1 MKKTL
6 FIAALSALASP
17 ALFAAVT
24 SSQTD
29 SYTAGST
36 SVTASESAPIYVIK
50 TDSNGE
56 QVDLPSAPA
65 DLATATVLQ
74 GGRFKVSNTNSTDT
88 TNHGT
93 IVIASGTDAEENA
106 ISGGQLFVDGWGVT
120 TNIANDLIIG
130 QSAYQEGAYSNA
142 AIRIHEGATISGAI
156 KLADDAKIITSGS
169 GGTNVISGNVT
180 GENYTL
186 TLSGD
191 RLLNITG
198 EVSVGG
204 INTSATGAV
213 NFQNNVSV
221 SSSVINGG
229 GALTF
234 SQLTFDTSDL
244 SRYQI
249 KECLEET
256 DVPGEDQNGFSTGR
270 NAYYLIKNTGA
281 NASTTATTVTLA
293 DGTSVAADGNNEYT
307 FETTGQ
313 TDRYYV
319 NTGSVNASDAL
330 GAASVALKDGATFT
344 LNSTDAAAPTLGSIT
359 GAGTVVVA
367 VETVL
372 GDGSTDE
379 HIGLNKSQATGK
391 LVINSGVRLIL
402 GNAAE
407 GGAHSEEIGDI
418 SSFSS
423 VDLNGTLRVN
433 GHGSNINNVT
443 VGEGGGTLRVWDTY
457 SDFSANE
464 ITLKGDTTLN
474 GTLLVTNR
482 WKNNTRIEHLLGSGN
497 LSVESGSSN
506 GDNDRTV
513 FTIDSVKDYTGVMTF
528 TKNQGALTA
537 NVQIGSGETLN
548 ASQLNIGSG
557 AVVNLKGSGIYALSE
572 GSSSLNGVTLST
584 AASGSPWMGA
594 VRVSGQQSDSVDLS
608 TLGTNASSI
617 VLNNVSGSLASAT
630 VSAVVKLESDSFDA
644 LTVTGG
650 ATNVTFYNS
659 VTGGKNI
666 VDQTAGSFTFGGER
680 NDFTF
685 IGDTQPST
693 ITFEANATRIDAS
706 VKKHGRVIVNNNRSV
721 TLNGDFTHAGW
732 TGDDRDVHLEIN
744 NTGVTTFTGGID
756 VGSMNVLNGSQVY
769 THGYTAIQ
777 SLILSEN
784 SVVGILKDGSSL
796 SLSSLTVLG
805 DMAHL
810 EVSSLILGDGAALT
824 LNSGLN
830 VNKGLTM
837 GSGLTLSGAL
847 YDLLTSSETSV
858 TLFQG
863 VSSWTPTGAVAGL
876 SEGEVTYSASDVFDT
891 RDWNSAYIYTLS
903 YDGRDVTLSS
913 RLIPEPTTATLSLL
927 ALAGLLA
934 RRRRR
939 Q

>member
-6 FIAALSALASP
+6 FIAALSALTSP

-29 SYTAGST
+29 SYTAGSA
-36 SVTASESAPIYVIK
+36 SVTASENAPIYVVK

-56 QVDLPSAPA
+56 QANLPSAPV

-74 GGRFKVSNTNSTDT
+74 GGRFKVSNTDNTDT
-88 TNHGT
+88 ANHGT
-93 IVIASGTDAEENA
+93 IIIASGTDAEGDA

-130 QSAYQEGAYSNA
+130 QSSYQEGAYSSA
-142 AIRIHEGATISGAI
+142 AIRIHEGATISGSV

-169 GGTNVISGNVT
+169 GGTNVISGSVT

-191 RLLNITG
+191 RLLNVTG
-198 EVSVGG
+198 EVTVGG

-256 DVPGEDQNGFSTGR
+256 DVPGEDQNGFGTGR
-270 NAYYLIKNTGA
+270 NVYYLIKNTGA
-281 NASTTATTVTLA
+281 NANTSATTVSLA
-293 DGTSVAADGNNEYT
+293 DGTSIAADGNNEYT
-307 FETTGQ
+307 LEATGR

-344 LNSTDAAAPTLGSIT
+344 LDSTDAAAPTLGSIT
-359 GAGTVVVA
+359 GSGTVVVA

-379 HIGLNKSQATGK
+379 HLGLNKSQATGK
-391 LVINSGVRLIL
+391 LVINSGARLIL

-423 VDLNGTLRVN
+423 VDLNGTLRIN

-457 SDFSANE
+457 SDFSSNE

-537 NVQIGSGETLN
+537 NVQIGDGETLK

-557 AVVNLKGSGIYALSE
+557 AVVNLRGSGTYALSE
-572 GSSSLNGVTLST
+572 GSSSLNGVTLSR
-584 AASGSPWMGA
+584 AAGAQWMGA

-706 VKKHGRVIVNNNRSV
+706 VKKHGRVIVNNNRAV

-732 TGDDRDVHLEIN
+732 TGNDRDVHLEIN

-784 SVVGILKDGSSL
+784 SVVSILKNGSSL

-810 EVSSLILGDGAALT
+810 DVSSLILGDGADLT
-824 LNSGLN
+824 LNSCLYM
-830 VNKGLTM
+830 NKDLTM

-863 VSSWTPTGAVAGL
+863 ASSWTPTGAVVGR

-891 RDWNSAYIYTLS
+891 SDWNSAYIYTLS
-903 YDGRDVTLSS
+903 YDGCDVTLSS
-913 RLIPEPTTATLSLL
+913 KLIPEPTTATLSLL